1 MSVEKIMYKLEC
13 GDIVLA
19 PSFLVNGKLTC
30 ITHGK
35 QRIIDIPVYE
45 WRIACTSCKYAR
57 WTGMS
62 QAEAAT
68 LGTLHLMKPGNGS
81 HCTYQEYTKRPAAVN
96 TRKKYMAYHGISQS
110 ANL

>member
-19 PSFLVNGKLTC
+19 PSFLVNGKLNC

-35 QRIIDIPVYE
+35 QRITDIPVYE
-45 WRIACTSCKYAR
+45 WRVKCTCCVFAR

-62 QAEAAT
+62 QALATT
-68 LGTLHLMKPGNGS
+68 LGTMHVIRNSG
-81 HCTYQEYTKRPAAVN
+81 HDTYQEYTKRPAAEN
-96 TRKKYMAYHGISQS
+96 TRKKYMAYHGISKS
-110 ANL
+110 ANI